1 MSNEKVNNAAIDHT
15 FLMTSGKT
23 DELTDS
29 ECHDIVILMAK
40 IVTKTIF
47 MMHAQNY
54 GMFRT
59 LCENSLLNESAC
71 IENPSSL
78 VISKTR

>member
-47 MMHAQNY
+47 YDACSKLWNVQNF
-54 GMFRT
+54 M
-59 LCENSLLNESAC
+59 
-71 IENPSSL
+71 
-78 VISKTR
+78 